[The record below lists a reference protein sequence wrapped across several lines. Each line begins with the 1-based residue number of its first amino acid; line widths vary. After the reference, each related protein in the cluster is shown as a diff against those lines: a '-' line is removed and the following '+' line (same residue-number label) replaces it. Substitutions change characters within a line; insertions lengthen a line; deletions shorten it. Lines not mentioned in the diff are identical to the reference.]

1 MELFG
6 IRIRPEWPFHMTIV
20 CFVSEQFLLWLVW
33 RDQLP
38 LLESF
43 SQNPGKQRPKSL
55 PVFFYSW
62 IRYDPDPAILG
73 RQLKVRITLQLY
85 RIFKILLW
93 SLEIDY
99 RKKLWWL
106 NLFKKTWWDQKNN
119 SENSGFIFQVQ
130 LCLQAGRGKV
140 WDRRGQGPAAAGH
153 PYRYRYSVYSKA
165 MKGH

>member
-1 MELFG
+1 MRSQHGNSIFLCNKKVPVEEPFGKISTILMELFG

-93 SLEIDY
+93 SLENDY

-106 NLFKKTWWDQKNN
+106 NFFKKTWEDKKNN
-119 SENSGFIFQVQ
+119 WQ
-130 LCLQAGRGKV
+130 K
-140 WDRRGQGPAAAGH
+140 
-153 PYRYRYSVYSKA
+153 K
-165 MKGH
+165 